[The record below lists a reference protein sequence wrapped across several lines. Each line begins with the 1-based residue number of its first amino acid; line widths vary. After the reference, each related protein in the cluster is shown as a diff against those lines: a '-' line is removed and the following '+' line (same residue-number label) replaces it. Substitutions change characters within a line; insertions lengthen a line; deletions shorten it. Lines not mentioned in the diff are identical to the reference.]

1 MAAPADIEN
10 GDIPDATVLMAW
22 LNYLAGGAVI
32 RQATYEALQ
41 TVALAAPTQPFI
53 CIATDQGAGGQL
65 YVYMG
70 NTLAGDDGF
79 VLIGG

>member
-1 MAAPADIEN
+1 MSAPADIEN

-22 LNYLAGGAVI
+22 FNYLAGGAVI
-32 RQATYEALQ
+32 RQDTYNALRA
-41 TVALAAPTQPFI
+41 VALASPATPFI

-70 NTLAGDDGF
+70 NTLAGDAGF